1 MTANQLKEEAQRHL
15 PLTPIAFEILL
26 TLARGAR
33 HGYAIMLDIDERT
46 GGAMKAHAGTLYRA
60 VSRMVDAELVEEL
73 TDAPAGVQDDA
84 RRRYYALTPLGRAVA
99 AAEAARLEDR
109 VAAARAARLLRRTL
123 EA

>member
-1 MTANQLKEEAQRHL
+1 MTANDLTDEAQRHL

-60 VSRMVDAELVEEL
+60 VARMVDAELVEEL
-73 TDAPAGVQDDA
+73 AGAPAGVEDDA

-109 VAAARAARLLRRTL
+109 VAVARAARLLRRTR

>member
-1 MTANQLKEEAQRHL
+1 MTANQLKDEAQSHL

-33 HGYAIMLDIDERT
+33 HGYAIMVDIDERT

-60 VSRMVDAELVEEL
+60 VARMVDAELVEEL
-73 TDAPAGVQDDA
+73 ADAPGEDDDA

-109 VAAARAARLLRRTL
+109 VAAAREARLLRRTR

>member
-1 MTANQLKEEAQRHL
+1 MTANQRREEAHRHL

-60 VSRMVDAELVEEL
+60 VARMVDAKLVEEL
-73 TDAPAGVQDDA
+73 VDAPAGEDDDA

-99 AAEAARLEDR
+99 AAEAERLEDR
-109 VAAARAARLLRRTL
+109 VAAARAARLLRRTR